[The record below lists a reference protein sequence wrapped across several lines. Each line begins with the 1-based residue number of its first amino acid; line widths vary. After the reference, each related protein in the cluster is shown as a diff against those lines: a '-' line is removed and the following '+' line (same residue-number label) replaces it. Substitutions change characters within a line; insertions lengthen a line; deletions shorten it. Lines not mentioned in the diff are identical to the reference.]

1 MNAIQIALQRHA
13 HPEKARI
20 LQHFFKTGKGQY
32 GEGDVFI
39 GVTVPETRAVAKKFM
54 HVGFREIEALLNS
67 KVHEHR
73 LCGLLIL
80 VLQFQKKPSGE
91 IIDFYLKHF
100 YAVNNWDLVDL
111 TADKILGAWLADKDR
126 SLLYKLAKSNTL
138 WERRAAIV
146 ATYAFI
152 RNNDFKDTC
161 TLAEGF
167 LNEKHDLMHKAVG
180 WMLREAGK
188 RDEKQL
194 RMFLERNAARM
205 PRTMLRYAIERLHDK
220 KKYLA
225 IKNTS
230 R

>member
-1 MNAIQIALQRHA
+1 MDYQSV
-13 HPEKARI
+13 EKDLEKLRNPKKAK
-20 LQHFFKTGKGQY
+20 LLSGFFKTGKGEY

-126 SLLYKLAKSNTL
+126 SLLYKLAKSNT
-138 WERRAAIV
+138 I
-146 ATYAFI
+146 
-152 RNNDFKDTC
+152 
-161 TLAEGF
+161 
-167 LNEKHDLMHKAVG
+167 
-180 WMLREAGK
+180 
-188 RDEKQL
+188 
-194 RMFLERNAARM
+194 
-205 PRTMLRYAIERLHDK
+205 
-220 KKYLA
+220 
-225 IKNTS
+225 
-230 R
+230 

>member
-20 LQHFFKTGKGQY
+20 LQRFFKTGKGQY

-39 GVTVPETRAVAKKFM
+39 GVMVPETRAVAKKFM
-54 HVGFREIEALLNS
+54 DAGFREVEALLDS

-80 VLQFQKKPSGE
+80 VLQYQKKPSRD
-91 IIDFYLKHF
+91 IVDFYLKHF

-111 TADKILGAWLADKDR
+111 TAHKILGAWLLQRDR
-126 SLLYKLAKSNTL
+126 SLLFRLARSKNL
-138 WERRAAIV
+138 WGRRAAIV
-146 ATYAFI
+146 ATFEFI
-152 RNNDFKDTC
+152 RNHDFKDSIR
-161 TLAEGF
+161 LAELF

-180 WMLREAGK
+180 WKPREGGK

-194 RMFLERNAARM
+194 RKFLDRNAARM
-205 PRTMLRYAIERLHDK
+205 PRTMVRYAIERLHDK
-220 KKYLA
+220 KKYLV
-225 IKNTS
+225 I
-230 R
+230 